1 MHKFYVNVYF
11 FCAQLTSIY
20 RQKPYRFTRNNQ
32 RYIFSPAVT
41 GGGIW
46 VFAMPPAGFYIDK
59 APIMNNG
66 RRRVGLWLV
75 LALLSAAAAAV
86 MYRLQLPG
94 AFMLGPMLAAVVVAI
109 GGAGLR
115 VHRQFSTGALSI
127 MGCLIA
133 AFITPSLLTVYRD
146 HWLALSA
153 ANIATL
159 VLIIAVAA
167 LITRRKW
174 LPDSTAVWGL
184 FPGAASAMVLMAD
197 SQGSDPR
204 IVAMMQYTR
213 IVMVSVASIAM
224 AALLDQGQVG
234 VGDSGPLGL
243 TWSASADCSPL
254 FAGLALALSGYAAAR
269 LSGISSLALFL
280 PAFGGAALQGTGLIR
295 FEIPPFIFIPAFAV
309 TGWYVGLMFTRSVI
323 RHCLGLLPIML
334 TAIALVVFVC
344 GLVSLVL
351 ARMLPGTDLLT
362 AYLAMSPGG
371 IETIVIIARDTNVYL
386 PLILASQ
393 FLRLLIVLSIGPSVA
408 RAVVSWQSR

>member
-1 MHKFYVNVYF
+1 MLH
-11 FCAQLTSIY
+11 
-20 RQKPYRFTRNNQ
+20 
-32 RYIFSPAVT
+32 
-41 GGGIW
+41 
-46 VFAMPPAGFYIDK
+46 GFHINK

-66 RRRVGLWLV
+66 KRRVGLWLV
-75 LALLSAAAAAV
+75 LALLSVAAATL

-94 AFMLGPMLAAVVVAI
+94 AFMLGPMLAAVVFAI
-109 GGAGLR
+109 SGAGLR
-115 VHRQFSTGALSI
+115 VHRQFSIGALSI

-133 AFITPSLLTVYRD
+133 GFITPSLLTVYRD

-159 VLIIAVAA
+159 VLIIAVAT

-184 FPGAASAMVLMAD
+184 FPGAASAMVLLAD
-197 SQGSDPR
+197 SQGSDAR

-224 AALLDQGQVG
+224 AALLDQGQEG

-243 TWSASADCSPL
+243 VWSAPADYSPL
-254 FAGLALALSGYAAAR
+254 LAGLALALSGYIAAR
-269 LSGISSLALFL
+269 LSGINSLALFL
-280 PAFGGAALQGTGLIR
+280 PAFGGAALQGAGLVR
-295 FEIPPFIFIPAFAV
+295 FEIPSFIFIPAFAV
-309 TGWYVGLMFTRSVI
+309 TGWYVGLMFTRSTI

-334 TAIALVVFVC
+334 AAIVLVVFVC
-344 GLVSLVL
+344 GLVALVL
-351 ARMLPGTDLLT
+351 ARMVLDTDILT

-408 RAVVSWQSR
+408 RAVVGWQSR